1 MQDFDVEGFV
11 GKLTGMGMTLKAL
24 RFADGT
30 YRICPWRFQH
40 PIDHTQEIAELWQSE
55 VGDDQT
61 RIDFLAAHLA
71 QVDLPITAS
80 II

>member
-11 GKLTGMGMTLKAL
+11 GKLAGMGMTLKVL
-24 RFADGT
+24 PFADGS
-30 YRICPWRFQH
+30 YRICRWRFQH
-40 PIDHTQEIAELWQSE
+40 SVDHTQEIAGLWKSE
-55 VGDDQT
+55 VGDDRT

-71 QVDLPITAS
+71 QVDLPITAK